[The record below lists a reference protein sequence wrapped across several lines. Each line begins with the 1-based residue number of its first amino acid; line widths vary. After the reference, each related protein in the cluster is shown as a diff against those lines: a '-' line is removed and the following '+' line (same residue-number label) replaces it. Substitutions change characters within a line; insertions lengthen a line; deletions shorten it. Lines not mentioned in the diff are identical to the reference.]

1 MSDDMPDDISDKP
14 SRDFWTIWNLCF
26 GFFGIQFGLALQNSN
41 LSRIFQTLGAD
52 VDAIPTLWIAA
63 PLTGLLVQPVIGH
76 YSDRTWGRF
85 GRRRPYLIAGGILAA
100 LALLA
105 MPNAPTL
112 FVAAALLWLLD
123 GAVNVAMG
131 PIRALIGDSLPHAQR
146 ARGFSMQTFFIS
158 IGSVIASVMPWCLA
172 QLGLANVATIG
183 IPQTVKVSFYIGA
196 AAMLGALFWTALKTR
211 EYSPRQ
217 LQQFDDAQIE
227 PPRADTPR
235 AAMLRSGW
243 TWAGVAAVVTALLLA
258 VRADWQIIMLA
269 SGALLYG
276 ITKILA
282 ARGAAP
288 DLIAQLVVDLHTMPR
303 AMRQLAP
310 VQLFSW
316 FALFAMWTY
325 TTATVAQIDFS
336 ASDTVSDAWNE
347 GANWAGVLFAAYNAV
362 TAVVALGVPRMT
374 RVFGLRGAHALNLLL
389 GGIGLLSF
397 AVIHDPRWLFVSMI
411 GVGFAWASILSVPYA
426 LLSDSVPPRRIGA
439 YMGIFNL
446 FIVIPQI
453 LAASMLG
460 VVLKRFFGNA
470 PLAGVLIGGA
480 CFIVA
485 GVLTFKID
493 RR

>member
-1 MSDDMPDDISDKP
+1 MADKP
-14 SRDFWTIWNLCF
+14 TQDFRTIWNLCF

-63 PLTGLLVQPVIGH
+63 PLTGLLIQPVIGH

-85 GRRRPYLIAGGILAA
+85 GRRRPYLVVGGLLAA
-100 LALLA
+100 IALVA

-131 PIRALIGDSLPHAQR
+131 PIRALIGDALPHAQR
-146 ARGFSMQTFFIS
+146 AKGFAMQTFFIS
-158 IGSVIASVMPWCLA
+158 VGSVIASVMPWCLA
-172 QLGLANVATIG
+172 RMGVANVAGSG
-183 IPQTVKVSFYIGA
+183 IPQTVKLSFYIGA
-196 AAMLGALFWTALKTR
+196 VAMCGALLWTALKTR
-211 EYSPRQ
+211 EYSPQQ
-217 LQQFDDAQIE
+217 LRAFDDAQTDSSRDE
-227 PPRADTPR
+227 PPRPA
-235 AAMLRSGW
+235 LERSGW
-243 TWAGVAAVVTALLLA
+243 MWTAAATLTTVLLFAAG
-258 VRADWQIIMLA
+258 ADWQIVMLA
-269 SGALLYG
+269 AGALIYG
-276 ITKILA
+276 LAKILT
-282 ARGAAP
+282 ARRATP
-288 DLIAQLVVDLHTMPR
+288 DLIARLVADLHGMPR
-303 AMRQLAP
+303 VMRQLAP

-316 FALFAMWTY
+316 FGLFAMWTY
-325 TTATVAQIDFS
+325 TTAAVARTDF
-336 ASDTVSDAWNE
+336 AANDAMSDAWNE

-362 TAVVALGVPRMT
+362 TAVVAIGLPAMT
-374 RVFGLRGAHALNLLL
+374 RAVGLRGAHAINLVL
-389 GGIGLLSF
+389 GGLGLLSF
-397 AVIHDPRWLFVSMI
+397 VVIHDPRWLLASMV

-453 LAASMLG
+453 LAASVLG
-460 VVLKRFFGNA
+460 VVLKRFFDNA
-470 PLAGVLIGGA
+470 PIAGVVIGGV

-485 GVLTFKID
+485 GALTFHVD